1 MAAAADSVVSRQPQV
16 QSEAIGGWGG
26 SAAGSADFLSRLARA
41 EMRDASSLKTLKGPK
56 VRHDSPRWTSVRVAG
71 EVPDAAENTAAENT
85 ARAIDELTLAEEE
98 RLSPS
103 SRRSSTSP
111 AAVACPSLATTAN
124 PDAKPVPAGSGAPR
138 RSWRWPSS
146 PPLRR
151 PASAF
156 GWVGAISPPWRRSL
170 SAAAVAEAHSEPPS
184 WQTKWQPPAVEQ
196 SRRGEDEVEVV
207 IEHACTKEKQL
218 VEHAVDASRSASPI
232 MRVFQSLFAT
242 SLRQR
247 LYGPSLG
254 EPSPLGQSVSGEYGV
269 PEEGQLRRQRA
280 VRREEQQEWREEQLE
295 CAAFLQRRS
304 STKDMQADMQHTL

>member
-1 MAAAADSVVSRQPQV
+1 MAAADYVVTRQPPV

-26 SAAGSADFLSRLARA
+26 SAAGAADFLSRLARA
-41 EMRDASSLKTLKGPK
+41 ETRDASSLKTLTGPK
-56 VRHDSPRWTSVRVAG
+56 VRQHSPRWTSVRLAG
-71 EVPDAAENTAAENT
+71 EVPDAAEIT
-85 ARAIDELTLAEEE
+85 ARAIEELTLAEEE

-111 AAVACPSLATTAN
+111 AAVACPSPATTAN
-124 PDAKPVPAGSGAPR
+124 LDAKPVPADSGAPR

-151 PASAF
+151 PAFAS
-156 GWVGAISPPWRRSL
+156 GWVGAISPPWRRGF

-207 IEHACTKEKQL
+207 IEHACTKGEQL

-232 MRVFQSLFAT
+232 MRVAM

-254 EPSPLGQSVSGEYGV
+254 EPSPLDQSVSGEYGV
-269 PEEGQLRRQRA
+269 PEQGQLQRQRVA
-280 VRREEQQEWREEQLE
+280 RREEQQEWREEQLE